1 MTRLEDDAYTVV
13 PNNNYRQ
20 YFEPTVTQV
29 PGSSDSITV
38 RVSRLGMPSE
48 PANYSVTYQ
57 RVIGRNNTGGYSSTT
72 VTDSNNPKTITGL
85 VAGAKYKITTKA
97 IGPAGEQ
104 GNSMSVIFKLTGA
117 TKTPTMTS
125 TTKGVSYLEIQGGTT
140 VDNKYNY
147 AYRSFE
153 AITVPASTQIYLNSG
168 TGDKHRDPAPS
179 YPNGPYYY
187 AFGTSFKFPA
197 LVEYQPQEAGIGF
210 FLSDKGEDG
219 YYVTFATSGTAAARG
234 TKPVRIMKV
243 QGKQIKVLKDSQTS
257 NASTLDTLF
266 SGSTHF
272 VDVKVSVGGANNAD
286 KDDETIRISVYVN
299 GQQITSADV
308 NSNSN
313 PYNKILPITNKVS
326 LLAASGKVAFDYV
339 YARDISKETYDFDS
353 AYNIYEGQFSD
364 NYLQL
369 QYGDIS
375 YLSEN
380 AEEEATNKELKKSYD
395 EFGTV
400 VREIAKRDVSF
411 GSGASIPNS
420 WTTGGNTRVKILAED
435 KSHFGA
441 QAFVLN
447 NTSESVPLADEEV
460 NAFAVYGST
469 IGFSGDI
476 EYFTDPPSEYA
487 VLEPITFESTWLQ
500 NEKDVEKLADWIKSR
515 IVNKAKIINMK
526 VFGNPLVSVGDIIT
540 VNYPYHGF
548 YGTSNEKIIVT
559 HVTQSFNEG
568 LETTIKGRTI

>member
-1 MTRLEDDAYTVV
+1 MTRLEDDAYTNP

-29 PGSSDSITV
+29 PGSATSITV
-38 RVSRLGMPSE
+38 RVSRLGMPLE
-48 PANYSVTYQ
+48 PATYSVTYQ

-72 VTDSNNPKTITGL
+72 ISDSTNPKTITGL

-104 GNSMSVIFKLTGA
+104 GNSMSVIFKLTDA
-117 TKTPTMTS
+117 TKTPVMTS

-140 VDNKYNY
+140 ADNKYNY

-153 AITVPASTQIYLNSG
+153 AVTAPASTQVYLNNG

-197 LVEYQPQEAGIGF
+197 LIEYQPQEAGIGF

-219 YYVTFATSGTAAARG
+219 YYVTFATSGTAASRG
-234 TKPVRIMKV
+234 TNPVRIMKV

-266 SGSTHF
+266 SGSTHY
-272 VDVKVSVGGANNAD
+272 VDIKVSVGGENNAN
-286 KDDETIRISVYVN
+286 KDDETVRISVYVN
-299 GQQITSADV
+299 GQEITSSDV
-308 NSNSN
+308 NSGAV
-313 PYNKILPITNKVS
+313 PYNKILPITNRVS

-339 YARDISKETYDFDS
+339 YATDIPIEKYDFDS

-369 QYGDIS
+369 QYGDIN

-380 AEEEATNKELKKSYD
+380 AEETATEKELKKSYD

-400 VREIAKRDVSF
+400 VREIIKRDVTF
-411 GSGASIPNS
+411 GGGASIPNS
-420 WTTGGNTRVKILAED
+420 FTTGGNKRVKMLAEN

-487 VLEPITFESTWLQ
+487 VIEPITFESTWLQ
-500 NEKDVEKLADWIKSR
+500 NEKDVELLADWIKSR
-515 IVNKAKIINMK
+515 IVNKAKIIDMK
-526 VFGNPLVSVGDIIT
+526 VFGNPIVSVGDIIT
-540 VNYPYHGF
+540 VNYPYHKF
-548 YGTSNEKIIVT
+548 EGTEKIIVT
-559 HVTQSFNEG
+559 HVTHSFNEG
-568 LETTIKGRTI
+568 LETSIKGRTI